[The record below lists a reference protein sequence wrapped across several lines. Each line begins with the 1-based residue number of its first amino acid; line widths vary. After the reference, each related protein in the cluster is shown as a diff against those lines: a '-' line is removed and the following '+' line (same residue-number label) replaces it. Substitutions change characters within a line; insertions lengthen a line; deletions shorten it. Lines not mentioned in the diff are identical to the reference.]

1 MIDITPQLALRPE
14 LSTVIGNI
22 DYTRFAAELARI
34 EELLVMSGV
43 EREFIERSAIQ
54 FIARGVTAGTAVN
67 NMLLGRYKA
76 RSVVALRSM
85 ILMGILGEDFR
96 GMSCRLAECQLFRH
110 FCGLE
115 CLGPI
120 RVPSKSTLQEY
131 SQWLPKE
138 EMREVIGKLL
148 RAAGEGKS
156 ALELANDLELDRG
169 LIDTTCVRANM
180 HFPVDWVLLR
190 DAVRTLMKATALI
203 RKHGLKSRMEE
214 PQEFLKAMNRLC
226 IEMTSRRRAKDA
238 KRLRKQTLRRMKKVV
253 KVVEAHA
260 QRHRDLLDKEWAST
274 DWTRKQAEAVLRRID
289 GVLEL
294 LPCAQKQAHERII
307 GERQVKN
314 SEKILSLYEREA
326 HVIVR
331 GKAGAEV
338 EFGNTVL
345 LVEQVDGL
353 LIDWEFYG
361 EQAPADSELLQA
373 SVKRTEKSTGKLLK
387 AAGTDR
393 GFDSPENVTFLEE
406 KGIFNGM
413 CPRSPRVL
421 RERMSDPVFAA
432 IQKRRA
438 STEARIGIFKNV
450 FLGRPMR
457 AKGAL
462 HRELAVAWRVLAHN
476 LWVLARLPKA
486 QEQQILLAA

>member
-1 MIDITPQLALRPE
+1 
-14 LSTVIGNI
+14 
-22 DYTRFAAELARI
+22 
-34 EELLVMSGV
+34 
-43 EREFIERSAIQ
+43 
-54 FIARGVTAGTAVN
+54 
-67 NMLLGRYKA
+67 
-76 RSVVALRSM
+76 
-85 ILMGILGEDFR
+85 
-96 GMSCRLAECQLFRH
+96 
-110 FCGLE
+110 
-115 CLGPI
+115 
-120 RVPSKSTLQEY
+120 
-131 SQWLPKE
+131 
-138 EMREVIGKLL
+138 
-148 RAAGEGKS
+148 
-156 ALELANDLELDRG
+156 
-169 LIDTTCVRANM
+169 
-180 HFPVDWVLLR
+180 
-190 DAVRTLMKATALI
+190 VRTLIKATALI

-214 PQEFLKAMNRLC
+214 PQEFLKSMNRLC

-253 KVVEAHA
+253 KVVKAHA

-274 DWTRKQAEAVLRRID
+274 DWTRKQAQAVLRRID

-373 SVKRTEKSTGKLLK
+373 SVKRTEKSTGKPLK

-406 KGIFNGM
+406 KGIFNGI

-432 IQKRRA
+432 IQKRRV

-486 QEQQILLAA
+486 QEQQISLAA

>member
-1 MIDITPQLALRPE
+1 MIDITPQLALRPG

-22 DYTRFAAELARI
+22 DYTRFSAELTRI
-34 EELLVMSGV
+34 DELLVMSGV
-43 EREFIERSAIQ
+43 EREFIERSAKQ
-54 FIARGVTAGTAVN
+54 FIARGVTAGTTGH

-85 ILMGILGEDFR
+85 ILMGMLGEDFR

-169 LIDTTCVRANM
+169 WIDTTCVRTNM

-214 PQEFLKAMNRLC
+214 PKVFPKAMNRLC

-253 KVVEAHA
+253 KVVESHA
-260 QRHRDLLDKEWAST
+260 QRHRDLLDKEW
-274 DWTRKQAEAVLRRID
+274 
-289 GVLEL
+289 
-294 LPCAQKQAHERII
+294 
-307 GERQVKN
+307 GE
-314 SEKILSLYEREA
+314 Y
-326 HVIVR
+326 
-331 GKAGAEV
+331 
-338 EFGNTVL
+338 
-345 LVEQVDGL
+345 GL
-353 LIDWEFYG
+353 
-361 EQAPADSELLQA
+361 
-373 SVKRTEKSTGKLLK
+373 
-387 AAGTDR
+387 
-393 GFDSPENVTFLEE
+393 
-406 KGIFNGM
+406 
-413 CPRSPRVL
+413 
-421 RERMSDPVFAA
+421 DP
-432 IQKRRA
+432 QT
-438 STEARIGIFKNV
+438 S
-450 FLGRPMR
+450 
-457 AKGAL
+457 
-462 HRELAVAWRVLAHN
+462 
-476 LWVLARLPKA
+476 
-486 QEQQILLAA
+486 